1 MLLRHRSI
9 SPILST
15 RLVPSYNAPRLY
27 PPLFSQHNLAV
38 TPTPPSSSTP
48 STATTT
54 PRDRSLLCIL
64 LVTVFIIFSPLS
76 FHDYTHWDDW
86 HNIFGN
92 PRMIAPLG
100 ETLAHYW
107 THPYLGLYI
116 PVTYTVWALIAQLAY
131 TRTPDPAGSL
141 LNPWL
146 FHTFNIFI
154 HLLNTFLVYRIIQR
168 CIPESSS
175 ESSPESSPKSS
186 LTSLQNPSTRSSSHL
201 RYVAPL
207 AAALWALHPMQVE
220 TVAWICGSKD
230 LLCWLGVL
238 VASLLYLRH
247 IDLHHLHDTTSSTQP
262 SNLPD
267 DRSHRSSSLMR
278 FWLSPRYLGVAGIMI
293 LAILSK
299 PTAMILP
306 AVLGIFDHFFRR
318 SAPIDRSSTS
328 SSFAAIRTS
337 FTRAAL
343 RVAPLLLITLAAMIV
358 TKRVQ
363 PAYTVY
369 RPAPP
374 ERLLVASDAITH
386 YAIKYVVPLNLG
398 FDYGRHPEYVLRE
411 SSRTPFTPLIP
422 IALLGISLWS
432 WHRRPVITGAIALA
446 IVGVSPIL
454 GFVPFSFQLY
464 STVGD
469 HYVYFS
475 LLGPALL
482 VAFLLARLPVSR
494 FVPFAVASLLIIA
507 FWSVQSLRQTG
518 VWKTNESLNRHMIA
532 VNPKSFGAYNNL
544 GMAYSDR
551 QDFVSAERMF
561 SEVIRLRPDVV
572 LGYTNRALA
581 RLKPTTLNLEGAAAD
596 LKKAIQLNQQGDI
609 PRRDYLVY
617 EILYARVLSDLNQP
631 EAAEAIARELT
642 AEFPNESGVIELNIV
657 LRDRRLSQP

>member
-1 MLLRHRSI
+1 MTHAHPSRS
-9 SPILST
+9 P
-15 RLVPSYNAPRLY
+15 
-27 PPLFSQHNLAV
+27 
-38 TPTPPSSSTP
+38 TPTPHN
-48 STATTT
+48 TTT
-54 PRDRSLLCIL
+54 DRSLLYIL
-64 LVTVFIIFSPLS
+64 LLTVFIIFSPLA

-92 PRMIAPLG
+92 PRMIAPIG

-116 PVTYTVWALIAQLAY
+116 PITYSVWAVLAQLAY

-154 HLLNTFLVYRIIQR
+154 HLLNTFLVYRIIHR
-168 CIPESSS
+168 CLPA
-175 ESSPESSPKSS
+175 SPSITSNTTPPS
-186 LTSLQNPSTRSSSHL
+186 LDTHTPSHL
-201 RYVAPL
+201 RYAPPL
-207 AAALWALHPMQVE
+207 AAAIWAIHPMQVE

-247 IDLHHLHDTTSSTQP
+247 LDAHARQSQSPGNTNAHPTQTLATKP
-262 SNLPD
+262 FN
-267 DRSHRSSSLMR
+267 SLLK
-278 FWLSPRYLGVAGIMI
+278 FWISPRYLAVALVMI
-293 LAILSK
+293 LAVFSK

-318 SAPIDRSSTS
+318 PDPIALPSTS
-328 SSFAAIRTS
+328 SRL
-337 FTRAAL
+337 RAL
-343 RVAPLLLITLAAMIV
+343 RSSFIHALLRVTPLLLITIATMVV

-363 PAYTVY
+363 PAYSVY
-369 RPAPP
+369 QPAPP

-386 YAIKYVVPLNLG
+386 YAIKYVAPFNLG
-398 FDYGRHPEYVLRE
+398 FDYGRHPEFVLRE
-411 SSRTPFTPLIP
+411 SSRTPFTPIIP
-422 IALLGISLWS
+422 IALLAVSLWQ
-432 WHRRPVITGAIALA
+432 WQRRPFVSGAIALA
-446 IVGVSPIL
+446 VVGVSPIL
-454 GFVPFSFQLY
+454 GLVPFSFQLY

-482 VAFLLARLPVSR
+482 LAILLARSSASLFKPLAVS
-494 FVPFAVASLLIIA
+494 SLLIIA
-507 FWSVQSLRQTG
+507 FWAVLSLRQTT
-518 VWKTNESLNRHMIA
+518 VWKSNESLNRHMIA
-532 VNPKSFGAYNNL
+532 VNPNSFGAYNNL

-581 RLKPTTLNLEGAAAD
+581 RLKPTTLNLEGAAED
-596 LKKAIQLNQQGDI
+596 LRKAIQLNQQADL
-609 PRRDYLVY
+609 PRRDYLVW
-617 EILYARVLSDLNQP
+617 EILYARVLSDLNQNQ
-631 EAAEAIARELT
+631 AAEAIAQELA
-642 AEFPNESGVIELNIV
+642 AEFPTEAGVIELNIV
-657 LRDRRLSQP
+657 LRDRRLTQP

>member
-1 MLLRHRSI
+1 
-9 SPILST
+9 
-15 RLVPSYNAPRLY
+15 
-27 PPLFSQHNLAV
+27 V
-38 TPTPPSSSTP
+38 TPTPPSSSTQ
-48 STATTT
+48 STAVGTL
-54 PRDRSLLCIL
+54 RDRSLLCIL
-64 LVTVFIIFSPLS
+64 LISVFIIFSPLS
-76 FHDYTHWDDW
+76 LHDYTHWDDW

-116 PVTYTVWALIAQLAY
+116 PITYTVWALIAQLAY

-146 FHTFNIFI
+146 FHAFNILI
-154 HLLNTFLVYRIIQR
+154 HLVNTFLVCRIIQR
-168 CIPESSS
+168 CTSKSSS
-175 ESSPESSPKSS
+175 DASP
-186 LTSLQNPSTRSSSHL
+186 TSLQNHSTRSSTHL

-207 AAALWALHPMQVE
+207 AAGLWALHPMQVE

-230 LLCWLGVL
+230 LLCWLGVF

-247 IDLHHLHDTTSSTQP
+247 IDLHSSTTTTTTNNSNTSP
-262 SNLPD
+262 TRSSNLPED
-267 DRSHRSSSLMR
+267 HSRPLSSLIR

-318 SAPIDRSSTS
+318 SDPIHRSSTS
-328 SSFAAIRTS
+328 SPFAAIRTS

-343 RVAPLLLITLAAMIV
+343 RVAPLLLITLAAMVI

-386 YAIKYVVPLNLG
+386 YAIKYVAPLNLG

-411 SSRTPFTPLIP
+411 SPRTPFTPIIP
-422 IALLGISLWS
+422 IALLGISIWY
-432 WHRRPVITGAIALA
+432 WHRRPFISGAIALA
-446 IVGVSPIL
+446 VVGVSPVL

-482 VAFLLARLPVSR
+482 VAFLLTHTSVSR
-494 FVPFAVASLLIIA
+494 FKPLAIASLLIIA
-507 FWSVQSLRQTG
+507 FWSALSLRQTG

-642 AEFPNESGVIELNIV
+642 AAFPNESGVIELNIV